1 MAPRGQA
8 EEGGKS
14 EGESGTV

>member
-8 EEGGKS
+8 EQSGKS
-14 EGESGTV
+14 EGESGAV